1 MMVKMTFE
9 DRFPQYQEL
18 LKFVR
23 DLIGSNASGLL
34 VSVPGMGA
42 SFYCKHLVDSLKGV
56 TYINEIGKELS
67 SFNILD
73 FDFDSDE
80 QAVTKVDEYFK
91 KAGVD
96 QKFLVIVN
104 RPDFIETSKISNT
117 FFGRRVYKNYWFRT
131 NDLMETR
138 EMVRTFWEE
147 ATEEDVRKIF
157 ELSGGLGRLV
167 KLLSSNRELADL
179 EFGKLVNREDVVN
192 LVRPTAVVVGMI
204 AGETGAKMG
213 LIVDGKIVSGLVKYF
228 IKENGAKF
236 VDLSVG
242 EDMIV
247 TEKNV
252 RGEEI
257 TKLEKQIIEYSVSSE
272 DNVISKEKI
281 AEFKWGE
288 GSYDEFS
295 DQAVSKTMQRLNSK
309 LKKYWFEPLPKVGYK
324 LKSK

>member
-1 MMVKMTFE
+1 MMVKMAFE

-56 TYINEIGKELS
+56 RYINEIGRELS

-80 QAVTKVDEYFK
+80 QAITKVDEYFK

-104 RPDFIETSKISNT
+104 RPDFLETSKVGNT
-117 FFGRRVYKNYWFRT
+117 FFGRRVYKSYWFRT
-131 NDLMETR
+131 NDLMETG
-138 EMVRTFWEE
+138 EMVRTFWAD

-167 KLLSSNRELADL
+167 KLLSSNKVLMGL
-179 EFGKLVNREDVVN
+179 EFGELVNREEVVN
-192 LVRPTAVVVGMI
+192 LVKPTAVVVGQI
-204 AGETGAKMG
+204 SGEIGEKMG
-213 LIVDGKIVSGLVKYF
+213 FVSDGKVVSELVRHF
-228 IKENGAKF
+228 VKENNTM
-236 VDLSVG
+236 VLDISVG
-242 EDMIV
+242 EDMVVVERNI
-247 TEKNV
+247 K
-252 RGEEI
+252 GEET
-257 TKLEKQIIEYSVSSE
+257 TKLEKQIIEYSIGSE